1 MAGHRTGEARRA
13 AMAGRFPARARL
25 AGGEEWVEEVE
36 ETEPH
41 LWVPGIGVGV
51 ACGGVAAEEQ
61 GQRRV
66 GRRSGEGLGARP
78 GW

>member
-25 AGGEEWVEEVE
+25 AGGEEGVEEVE

-41 LWVPGIGVGV
+41 LWVPGIEVGA
-51 ACGGVAAEEQ
+51 ACGGVPAEEQ
-61 GQRRV
+61 KRRRV
-66 GRRSGEGLGARP
+66 GRRFGEGLGARP